1 MRWRNPWRRSWT
13 RGEELRS
20 GCADAGVCHELEDR
34 ACAAGAR
41 YPYAVGEQAI
51 QLDSDLLDAG
61 STYVFLL
68 LLSKFGVNAAKGV
81 RVRPERDFED
91 ISLVAAEGY
100 FGRNEHDGSY
110 LFAFPRR
117 TGASGFPAAV
127 NELSEQLGEGGGAS
141 RVKPAAQ
148 QKDAHLD
155 VVVWHGFPDRR
166 PGQLIAFGQCAAGAN
181 WTTKLSELPD
191 TRTWC
196 QAWMLQPPSV
206 PAVRMFFVPH
216 RPTQD
221 EWRTR
226 ATLGGVLF
234 DRCRIAHHVP
244 QLPSQV
250 RSRCIRWLEAVR
262 IAAGGA
268 DEEQF
273 HGVVPL
279 LRNVP
284 RRICREMVNEL
295 TGPNDLVADPFCG
308 RGTTP
313 FQALLMDRNA
323 LGSDINPVA
332 YCFDESKDAGSRCAH
347 RAPSP
352 SQNSEVSTKSESGD
366 HWCANY
372 RNSSNVGTTRQ
383 HGGQILYLRSCSG
396 IGERG
401 RVDAMVAALVLGALH
416 GESEKSSS
424 YLSAQMPRTILDEA
438 RVFGSVLGQAQLL
451 CS

>member
-1 MRWRNPWRRSWT
+1 MIGPPPASGDTTAHADWLELKALAAADRNSSFQDLVAEMRRDGST
-13 RGEELRS
+13 DAVEESMEALVDSGGETSERV
-20 GCADAGVCHELEDR
+20 ADAVFHELEDR
-34 ACAAGAR
+34 ASAAGAG
-41 YPYAVGEQAI
+41 YPFTVGEQAI
-51 QLDSDLLDAG
+51 KLDSDLLSTG

-91 ISLVAAEGY
+91 ISLAAAEGY

-117 TGASGFPAAV
+117 TVAPGFPAAV
-127 NELSEQLGEGGGAS
+127 NELSEQLGEGGGANG
-141 RVKPAAQ
+141 VKPAAQ

-191 TRTWC
+191 TRSWC

-250 RSRCIRWLEAVR
+250 RKRCMRWSEAVR
-262 IAAGGA
+262 NAQVGG
-268 DEEQF
+268 
-273 HGVVPL
+273 
-279 LRNVP
+279 
-284 RRICREMVNEL
+284 
-295 TGPNDLVADPFCG
+295 
-308 RGTTP
+308 
-313 FQALLMDRNA
+313 
-323 LGSDINPVA
+323 
-332 YCFDESKDAGSRCAH
+332 
-347 RAPSP
+347 
-352 SQNSEVSTKSESGD
+352 
-366 HWCANY
+366 
-372 RNSSNVGTTRQ
+372 
-383 HGGQILYLRSCSG
+383 
-396 IGERG
+396 
-401 RVDAMVAALVLGALH
+401 
-416 GESEKSSS
+416 
-424 YLSAQMPRTILDEA
+424 
-438 RVFGSVLGQAQLL
+438 
-451 CS
+451 